1 MILGDFFSAFQAG
14 KVLSNATTWK
24 HTQVVVAKLS
34 ILLSAAVGIL
44 GVFGYAI
51 PLTPE
56 QIGIL
61 AGAVGVV
68 VGLFNGTATVVSTTR
83 VGLSPR
89 SDAVPDG
96 RPIPEHDRSGTGT
109 TEDTDRRSDGM
120 AGSDSG
126 IDDEVPYLR
135 DTHRG

>member
-14 KVLSNATTWK
+14 KELSNATTWK
-24 HTQVVVAKLS
+24 KTQVAVAKLS
-34 ILLSAAVGIL
+34 ILLGSLVSILAA
-44 GVFGYAI
+44 FGYTI
-51 PLTPE
+51 QLTTE
-56 QIGIL
+56 QIVTI
-61 AGAVGVV
+61 AGAIVAVA
-68 VGLFNGTATVVSTTR
+68 GLFNGTATVVSTTR

-96 RPIPEHDRSGTGT
+96 RPIPERDGSGTGT
-109 TEDTDRRSDGM
+109 TEDTDRGSDGV